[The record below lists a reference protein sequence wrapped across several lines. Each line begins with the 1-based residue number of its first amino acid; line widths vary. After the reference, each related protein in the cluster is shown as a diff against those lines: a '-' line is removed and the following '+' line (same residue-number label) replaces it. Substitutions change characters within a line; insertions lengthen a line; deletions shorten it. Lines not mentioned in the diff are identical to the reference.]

1 MQDIILLRGQELSYA
16 KESLHLGKR
25 ILARDE
31 HLLLKDVSFTL
42 YRGEVL
48 GVLSDYETLY
58 YLKDMITGTIQ
69 PKTGKVKSDA
79 VIATLDVMDHVQNK
93 HQVQMFLSELFD
105 EYMSPQKVDESLK
118 ELNENPFFKRL
129 WYKNI
134 DTLTRTEMASVL
146 MEASTYIEADIFIF
160 CNMSNHL
167 SDGNRVRFKETVSA
181 FEKADKGVMLLETD
195 VDMIKGLSNYF
206 LWLSYGQVRYE
217 GGVQKG
223 IAYYNKYLKDKSQIK
238 NVDEEALFDLQW
250 KRNIS
255 EYAHYKHNMQRL
267 SKKQTSL
274 IDQLSIRRIIVSLVL
289 LFIIM
294 ASSAVIFMNINF
306 RGTSTA
312 VETETVPMEEEAGIE
327 SFVYGLVL
335 DETLEIGG
343 ETLPYLSMVDIV
355 EIRDDSYTVVV
366 NETEHEVDESELL
379 YFNPA
384 SLYTET
390 SFDELLQYADGTFRD
405 SDQFYTRML
414 NREAEEVTESFN
426 LQGDDYHG
434 EVPGVPITYHFR
446 NDRVISVTFPATDI
460 DGLLD
465 DYGLTGNQQ
474 VFRVE
479 DGYMILDGANE
490 NWVYINR

>member
-16 KESLHLGKR
+16 KESIHLRKR
-25 ILARDE
+25 ILQKDE

-42 YRGEVL
+42 YRGEML

-58 YLKDMITGTIQ
+58 YLKDMITGTIE
-69 PKTGKVKSDA
+69 PKTGKVKSEA
-79 VIATLDVMDHVQNK
+79 VIASLDVMDHVQNK

-105 EYMSPQKVDESLK
+105 EYMSPQKMDESLN
-118 ELNENPFFKRL
+118 ELKGNPFFKRL
-129 WYKNI
+129 WYRDVN
-134 DTLTRTEMASVL
+134 TLTRTEMASVL

-167 SDGNRVRFKETVSA
+167 SDGNRVRFKEIVSA
-181 FEKADKGVMLLETD
+181 FEKDDKGVMLLETD

-223 IAYYNKYLKDKSQIK
+223 IAHYNKYLKDKSQIK
-238 NVDEEALFDLQW
+238 NVDEEALFDLKW

-294 ASSAVIFMNINF
+294 ASSAVIFMNINLS
-306 RGTSTA
+306 GTSTA

-335 DETLEIGG
+335 DETLEIDG
-343 ETLPYLSMVDIV
+343 ETLPYLSLVDIV
-355 EIRDDSYTVVV
+355 EIHDDSYTVIV
-366 NETEHEVDESELL
+366 NEAEHEVDESHLL

-390 SFDELLQYADGTFRD
+390 SFDELLQYADDTFRE
-405 SDQFYTRML
+405 SDQFYSRML
-414 NREAEEVTESFN
+414 NRESEDVIESFN
-426 LQGDDYHG
+426 LQADDYHG
-434 EVPGVPITYHFR
+434 EVPGVPVTYHFR
-446 NDRVISVTFPATDI
+446 NDRAISITFPATDI

-465 DYGLTGNQQ
+465 DYGLTGEQQ

-479 DGYMILDGANE
+479 DGYMILDGENE

>member
-16 KESLHLGKR
+16 KESIHLRKR
-25 ILARDE
+25 ILSKDE

-58 YLKDMITGTIQ
+58 YLKDMITGTIN
-69 PKTGKVKSDA
+69 PKAGKVKSEA
-79 VIATLDVMDHVQNK
+79 VIASLDVMDHVQNK

-105 EYMSPQKVDESLK
+105 EYMSPQNVDESLE
-118 ELNENPFFKRL
+118 ELNENPFFKRI
-129 WYKNI
+129 WYKQV
-134 DTLTRTEMASVL
+134 DALTRAEMAALL
-146 MEASTYIEADIFIF
+146 MEASTYIEADVFIF

-167 SDGNRVRFKETVSA
+167 SDGNRVRFKEIVSA
-181 FEKADKGVMLLETD
+181 FEKDDKGVMLLETE
-195 VDMIKGLSNYF
+195 VDMIKRLSNYF

-238 NVDEEALFDLQW
+238 NVDEEALFDLKW

-274 IDQLSIRRIIVSLVL
+274 IDQLSIRRIIISLVL

-294 ASSAVIFMNINF
+294 TSSAVIFMNINF
-306 RGTSTA
+306 TGMGTT
-312 VETETVPMEEEAGIE
+312 VETETVPMEEEEGIE

-335 DETLEIGG
+335 DDNLEIGS
-343 ETLPYLSMVDIV
+343 ETLPYLSLVDIV
-355 EIRDDSYTVVV
+355 EIHDQSYTVVV
-366 NETEHEVDESELL
+366 DETEHEVDESELL

-390 SFDELLQYADGTFRD
+390 AFDELLQYAGD
-405 SDQFYTRML
+405 SFSDSYQFYLRMM
-414 NREAEEVTESFN
+414 NRGSEDVIEQFN
-426 LQGDDYHG
+426 LEADEYHG
-434 EVPGVPITYHFR
+434 EVPGLPITYHFR
-446 NDRVISVTFPATDI
+446 NDMVISITFPATDV
-460 DGLLD
+460 DDLLE
-465 DYGLTGNQQ
+465 DYGLTENQQ
-474 VFRVE
+474 IFRVE
-479 DGYMILDGANE
+479 DGYMILDGENE

>member
-16 KESLHLGKR
+16 KESIHLRKR
-25 ILARDE
+25 ILQKDE

-58 YLKDMITGTIQ
+58 YLKDMITGTIE
-69 PKTGKVKSDA
+69 PKTGKVKSEA
-79 VIATLDVMDHVQNK
+79 VIASLDVMDHVQNK

-105 EYMSPQKVDESLK
+105 EYMSPQKMDESLN
-118 ELNENPFFKRL
+118 ELKGNPFFKRL
-129 WYKNI
+129 WYRDVN
-134 DTLTRTEMASVL
+134 TLTRTEMASVL

-167 SDGNRVRFKETVSA
+167 SDGNRVRFKEIVSA
-181 FEKADKGVMLLETD
+181 FEKDDKGVMLLETD

-223 IAYYNKYLKDKSQIK
+223 IAHYNKYLKDKSQIK
-238 NVDEEALFDLQW
+238 NVDEEALFDLKW

-306 RGTSTA
+306 SGTSTA

-335 DETLEIGG
+335 DETLEIDG
-343 ETLPYLSMVDIV
+343 ETLPYLSLVDIV
-355 EIRDDSYTVVV
+355 EIHDDSYTVIV
-366 NETEHEVDESELL
+366 NEAEHEVDESQLL

-390 SFDELLQYADGTFRD
+390 SFDELLQYADDIFRE
-405 SDQFYTRML
+405 SDQFYSRML
-414 NREAEEVTESFN
+414 NRESEDVIESFN
-426 LQGDDYHG
+426 LQADDYHG
-434 EVPGVPITYHFR
+434 EVPGVPVTYHFR
-446 NDRVISVTFPATDI
+446 NDRVISITFPATDI

-465 DYGLTGNQQ
+465 DYGLTGEQQ

-479 DGYMILDGANE
+479 DGYMILDGENE

>member
-16 KESLHLGKR
+16 KESIHLRKR
-25 ILARDE
+25 ILQKDE

-58 YLKDMITGTIQ
+58 YLKDMITGTIE
-69 PKTGKVKSDA
+69 PKTGKVKSEA
-79 VIATLDVMDHVQNK
+79 VIASLDVMDHVQNK

-105 EYMSPQKVDESLK
+105 EYMSPQKMDESLN
-118 ELNENPFFKRL
+118 ELKGNPFFKRL
-129 WYKNI
+129 WYRDVN
-134 DTLTRTEMASVL
+134 TLTRTEMASVL

-167 SDGNRVRFKETVSA
+167 SDGNRVRFKEIVSA
-181 FEKADKGVMLLETD
+181 FEKDDKGVMLLETD

-223 IAYYNKYLKDKSQIK
+223 IAHYNKYLKDKSQIK
-238 NVDEEALFDLQW
+238 NVDEEALFDLKW

-306 RGTSTA
+306 SGTSTA

-335 DETLEIGG
+335 DETLEIDG
-343 ETLPYLSMVDIV
+343 ETLPYLSLVDIV
-355 EIRDDSYTVVV
+355 EIHDDSYTVIV
-366 NETEHEVDESELL
+366 NEAEHEVDESQLL

-390 SFDELLQYADGTFRD
+390 SFDELLQYADDTFRE
-405 SDQFYTRML
+405 SDQFYSRML
-414 NREAEEVTESFN
+414 NRESEDVIESIN
-426 LQGDDYHG
+426 LQADDYHG
-434 EVPGVPITYHFR
+434 EVPGVPVTYHFR
-446 NDRVISVTFPATDI
+446 NDRVISITFPATDI

-465 DYGLTGNQQ
+465 DYGLTGEQQ

-479 DGYMILDGANE
+479 DGYMILDGENE

>member
-16 KESLHLGKR
+16 KESIHLRKR
-25 ILARDE
+25 ILQKDE

-48 GVLSDYETLY
+48 GVLSDYESLY
-58 YLKDMITGTIQ
+58 YLKDMITGTIE
-69 PKTGKVKSDA
+69 PKTGKVKSEA
-79 VIATLDVMDHVQNK
+79 VIASLDVMDHVQNK

-105 EYMSPQKVDESLK
+105 EYMSPQKMDESLN
-118 ELNENPFFKRL
+118 ELKGNPFFKRL
-129 WYKNI
+129 WYRDVN
-134 DTLTRTEMASVL
+134 TLTRTEMASVL

-167 SDGNRVRFKETVSA
+167 SDGNRVRFKEIVSA
-181 FEKADKGVMLLETD
+181 FEKDDKGVMLLETD

-223 IAYYNKYLKDKSQIK
+223 IAHYNKYLKDKSQIK
-238 NVDEEALFDLQW
+238 NVDEEALFDLKW

-306 RGTSTA
+306 SGTSTA

-335 DETLEIGG
+335 DETLEIDG
-343 ETLPYLSMVDIV
+343 ETLPYLSLVDIV
-355 EIRDDSYTVVV
+355 EIHDDSYTVIV
-366 NETEHEVDESELL
+366 NEAEHEVDESQLL

-390 SFDELLQYADGTFRD
+390 SFDELLHYADDTFRE
-405 SDQFYTRML
+405 SDQFYSRML
-414 NREAEEVTESFN
+414 NRESEDVIESFN
-426 LQGDDYHG
+426 LQADDYHG
-434 EVPGVPITYHFR
+434 EVPGVPVTYHFR
-446 NDRVISVTFPATDI
+446 NDRVISITFPATDI

-465 DYGLTGNQQ
+465 DYGLTGEQQ

-479 DGYMILDGANE
+479 DGYMILDGENE

>member
-16 KESLHLGKR
+16 KESIHLRKR
-25 ILARDE
+25 ILQKDE

-58 YLKDMITGTIQ
+58 YLKDMITGTIE
-69 PKTGKVKSDA
+69 PKTGKVKSEA
-79 VIATLDVMDHVQNK
+79 VIASLDVMDHVQNK

-105 EYMSPQKVDESLK
+105 EYMSPQKMDESLN
-118 ELNENPFFKRL
+118 ELKGNPFFKRL
-129 WYKNI
+129 WYRDVN
-134 DTLTRTEMASVL
+134 TLTRTEMASVL

-167 SDGNRVRFKETVSA
+167 SDGNRVRFKEIVSA
-181 FEKADKGVMLLETD
+181 FEKDDKGVMLLETD

-223 IAYYNKYLKDKSQIK
+223 IAHYNKYLKDKSQIK
-238 NVDEEALFDLQW
+238 NVDEEALFDLKW

-306 RGTSTA
+306 SGTSTA

-335 DETLEIGG
+335 DETLEIDG
-343 ETLPYLSMVDIV
+343 ETLPYLSLVDIV
-355 EIRDDSYTVVV
+355 EIHDDSYTVIV
-366 NETEHEVDESELL
+366 NEAEHEVDESQLL

-390 SFDELLQYADGTFRD
+390 SFDELLQYADDTFRE
-405 SDQFYTRML
+405 SDQFYSRML
-414 NREAEEVTESFN
+414 NRESEDVIESFN
-426 LQGDDYHG
+426 LQADDYHG
-434 EVPGVPITYHFR
+434 EVPGVPVTYHFR
-446 NDRVISVTFPATDI
+446 NDRVISITFPATDI

-465 DYGLTGNQQ
+465 DYGLTGEQQ

-479 DGYMILDGANE
+479 DGYMILDGENE

>member
-16 KESLHLGKR
+16 KESIHLRKR
-25 ILARDE
+25 ILSQDE

-58 YLKDMITGTIQ
+58 YLKDMITGTIE
-69 PKTGKVKSDA
+69 PKAGKVKSEA
-79 VIATLDVMDHVQNK
+79 VIASLDVMDHVQNK

-105 EYMSPQKVDESLK
+105 EYMSPQEVDESLK
-118 ELNENPFFKRL
+118 ELDGNPFFKRI
-129 WYKNI
+129 WYKNV
-134 DTLTRTEMASVL
+134 DSLTRTELASLL

-167 SDGNRVRFKETVSA
+167 SDGSSVRFKEIVSA
-181 FEKADKGVMLLETD
+181 FEKEGRGVMLFETD
-195 VDMIKGLSNYF
+195 VGMIKRLSNYF

-238 NVDEEALFDLQW
+238 NVDEEALFDLKW

-255 EYAHYKHNMQRL
+255 EYAHFKHNMQRL

-274 IDQLSIRRIIVSLVL
+274 IDQLSIRRIIISLVL

-294 ASSAVIFMNINF
+294 TSSAVIFMNINF
-306 RGTSTA
+306 SGAGTT
-312 VETETVPMEEEAGIE
+312 VENQTVPAEEEEGIE

-335 DETLEIGG
+335 NDALEIDG

-355 EIRDDSYTVVV
+355 EIQDQSYTVVV
-366 NETEHEVDESELL
+366 NDAEHQVDESELI

-390 SFDELLQYADGTFRD
+390 AFDELLQYADSSFSD
-405 SDQFYTRML
+405 SYQFYLRMM
-414 NREAEEVTESFN
+414 NRESDDVIEQFN
-426 LQGDDYHG
+426 LQADEYHG
-434 EVPGVPITYHFR
+434 EVPGSPITYHFR
-446 NDRVISVTFPATDI
+446 NDRVISITFPATDV
-460 DGLLD
+460 DALLE
-465 DYGLTGNQQ
+465 DYGLTEKQQ
-474 VFRVE
+474 IFRVE
-479 DGYMILDGANE
+479 DGYMILDGENE

>member
-16 KESLHLGKR
+16 KESIHLRKR
-25 ILARDE
+25 ILQKDE

-58 YLKDMITGTIQ
+58 YLKDMITGTIE
-69 PKTGKVKSDA
+69 PKTGKVKSEA
-79 VIATLDVMDHVQNK
+79 VIASLDVMDHVQNK

-105 EYMSPQKVDESLK
+105 EYMSPQKMDESLN
-118 ELNENPFFKRL
+118 ELKGNPFFKRL
-129 WYKNI
+129 WYRDVN
-134 DTLTRTEMASVL
+134 TLTRTEMASVL

-167 SDGNRVRFKETVSA
+167 SDGNRVRFKEIVSA
-181 FEKADKGVMLLETD
+181 FEKDDKGVMLLETD

-223 IAYYNKYLKDKSQIK
+223 IAHYNKYLKDKSQIK
-238 NVDEEALFDLQW
+238 NVDEEALFDLKW

-306 RGTSTA
+306 NGTSTA

-335 DETLEIGG
+335 DETLEIDG
-343 ETLPYLSMVDIV
+343 ETLPYLSLVDIV
-355 EIRDDSYTVVV
+355 EIHDDSYTVIV
-366 NETEHEVDESELL
+366 NEAEHEVDESQLL

-390 SFDELLQYADGTFRD
+390 SFDELLQYADDTFRE
-405 SDQFYTRML
+405 SDQFYSRML
-414 NREAEEVTESFN
+414 NRESEDVIESFN
-426 LQGDDYHG
+426 LQADDYHG
-434 EVPGVPITYHFR
+434 EVPGVPVTYHFR
-446 NDRVISVTFPATDI
+446 NDRVISITFPATDI

-465 DYGLTGNQQ
+465 DYGLTGEQQ

-479 DGYMILDGANE
+479 DGYMILDGENE